1 MSGSNKYPRKTKIFI
16 LSFLLLCLTLACAA
30 ITGVSVTE
38 EPASVQFGP
47 SYAPQEHQARTLDAI
62 WNLLEQNYIYYG
74 SADVDWETLQE
85 RYNQRVRSG
94 LSSEEFNDLMGE
106 LESELPE
113 GSLVWQSRE
122 ERIETDLTDASTYQ
136 GIGAFVAFKAESVPH
151 VVILSVIEGSPAE
164 EAGLQAHDSILSIDG
179 DPVRLDE
186 GLSVVERI
194 RGPAGSSVTL
204 EVQTPGSTNRMI
216 TVTRRELASTGQLQV
231 DPIIGTNALY
241 GHILFPPIA
250 YEGLI
255 DDVVQSMQAL
265 TVNQHLDGL
274 ILDLRVAGS
283 ARGWPL
289 EEMFTVFQDGSI
301 GEFYNRSERQVFSV
315 DGQDM
320 FGSQTVPLVVLVGQ
334 NTSGFPEILAAS
346 LQANERAVIIG
357 AATSG
362 SIETTSSFYLPD
374 GSQAY
379 IQSTS
384 FRLLNGEEP
393 GQNGIRPDVRIDAD
407 WDAVLPEADPVLEAA
422 LEALGGDQ

>member
-1 MSGSNKYPRKTKIFI
+1 MNGSNKYPKKTKILI

-30 ITGVSVTE
+30 LTGVPVTKE
-38 EPASVQFGP
+38 AISIQSGP
-47 SYAPQEHQARTLDAI
+47 GYTPQEHQARTLDAI
-62 WNLLEQNYIYYG
+62 WNLLEQNYIYYEN
-74 SADVDWETLQE
+74 ADVDWATLQE
-85 RYNQRVRSG
+85 HYNQRIQSG
-94 LSSEEFNDLMGE
+94 LSTEEFHNLMGE

-113 GSLVWQSRE
+113 GSLVWQARE
-122 ERIETDLTDASTYQ
+122 ERIETDLTDASIYQ

-151 VVILSVIEGSPAE
+151 VVILAVIKGSPAE

-204 EVQTPGSTNRMI
+204 EVQTPGRANRMI
-216 TVTRRELASTGQLQV
+216 TVTRRELESTGQLLV
-231 DPIIGTNALY
+231 DPIVKTDTLY
-241 GHILFPPIA
+241 GYFLFPPIA
-250 YEGLI
+250 YEGMI

-265 TVNQHLDGL
+265 TVNRHLDGL

-301 GEFYNRSERQVFSV
+301 GEFYNRNERQVFSV

-346 LQANERAVIIG
+346 LQADERAVIIG

-384 FRLLNGEEP
+384 FRLLTGEEP

-407 WDAVLPEADPVLEAA
+407 WDAVLPNLDPVLEAA
-422 LEALGGDQ
+422 IQALEGDQ